1 MEGSMSVCVCVCMGE
16 GVWRECVCACVGV
29 WREVC
34 LCVALGVL
42 ACVCV
47 HGRGGQRR
55 TLSGLSLEAGSVTQP
70 GTLLAAS
77 KPC

>member
-1 MEGSMSVCVCVCMGE
+1 MDGCVEGSVSVCVFG
-16 GVWRECVCACVGV
+16 CVGV
-29 WREVC
+29 WRGVC
-34 LCVALGVL
+34 LCVSLGVL

-47 HGRGGQRR
+47 HGCGGQRR
-55 TLSGLSLEAGSVTQP
+55 TLSVLPLSGLSLEAGSVTQP